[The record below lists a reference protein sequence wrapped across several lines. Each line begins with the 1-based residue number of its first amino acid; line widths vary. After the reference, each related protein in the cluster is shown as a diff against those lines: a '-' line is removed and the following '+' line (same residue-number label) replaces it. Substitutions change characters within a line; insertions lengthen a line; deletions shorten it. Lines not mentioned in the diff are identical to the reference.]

1 MMYTKGNITMNFCG
15 SLTHMLA
22 SELVVSADY
31 ELVPVDV
38 EEGRTHQLKR
48 FPERSITELN

>member
-1 MMYTKGNITMNFCG
+1 MMYTKGNISMYFCG

-31 ELVPVDV
+31 EHVVNEG
-38 EEGRTHQLKR
+38 EEGKDPPTKEVSGEAGH
-48 FPERSITELN
+48 